1 MPLLSALAPE
11 LVLITVACGL
21 FFLGTLH
28 KAAPRRLS
36 AMIALGTLVIVFV
49 WQGFAFLN
57 NPSAPAVADP
67 FNVVRVGA
75 LSVFVKAMVAG
86 VGAVLVLLAWP
97 GNRNA
102 TGSAS
107 MDFGEDVGEFF
118 ALTLLSLA
126 GVFLVSS
133 ANDIILLFLAIELAA
148 IPTYIIVSI
157 SRPLPVA
164 QEAGVKYFFLG
175 AMAAAVMLFGFSY
188 VYGATGQVRLD
199 LIAAEMDK
207 LRDPAT
213 GGWGPP
219 TASTWLVLGLIV
231 LLVGFAFKIAAVP
244 FHAYAGD
251 VYQGAATPVTAL
263 IAFVPKTSG
272 FLAILKV
279 LAAVGGAHY
288 AVPPVIVKTLWVV
301 ALLTMTFGNVL
312 GLLQLNVKRV
322 LAYSSVA
329 HSGYVLVAVTALVTA
344 GQTLGPGPDATRVQ
358 QSAIVGILFYLATY
372 GLMNA
377 GALGFLMLFPTR
389 VHKATGEHD
398 RPLATTAETFED
410 LAGLGKNHPAL
421 GLGMAVCCFSLTGL
435 PLTVGFL
442 GKVYLIAPALEAQM
456 PWLVGLTLLNAAIS
470 AAYYLKIIATLF
482 VRPLPAHAIADEA
495 AEPIKTVRSAPLS
508 LGVGISVAA
517 TLGLGLI
524 WPLTDALTRRLGSAG
539 RTLTQPVG
547 PQGRAAPGKAV
558 AGTPVTDGP
567 QTSAR

>member
-1 MPLLSALAPE
+1 MNLLTALAPE
-11 LVLITVACGL
+11 LVLIAVACGL

-36 AMIALGTLVIVFV
+36 ATIAIGTLAIVFV

-57 NPSAPAVADP
+57 DPSAPAVADT
-67 FNVVRVGA
+67 FGVVRVGA

-188 VYGATGQVRLD
+188 VYGATGQIRLD
-199 LIAAEMDK
+199 LIANQLDAT
-207 LRDPAT
+207 RDPAT
-213 GGWGPP
+213 NGWGPP
-219 TASTWLVLGLIV
+219 AASTWLVLGVVV
-231 LLVGFAFKIAAVP
+231 LLAGFAFKLAAVP

-251 VYQGAATPVTAL
+251 VYQGAATPVTAM

-272 FLAILKV
+272 FLAILKL
-279 LAAVGGAHY
+279 LAAVGGPHY
-288 AVPPVIVKTLWVV
+288 AVPPVVTQTLWVV

-389 VHKATGEHD
+389 AHTAAGEHD
-398 RPLATTAETFED
+398 RPAATTAETFED

-421 GLGMAVCCFSLTGL
+421 GLGMAICCFSLTGL

-442 GKVYLIAPALEAQM
+442 GKVYLIAPALQAKM

-470 AAYYLKIIATLF
+470 AAYYLKIVATLF
-482 VRPLPAHAIADEA
+482 VRPLPAHAIADEV

-517 TLGLGLI
+517 TLGFGLI
-524 WPLTDALTRRLGSAG
+524 WPLTDALTRLLGAAG
-539 RTLTQPVG
+539 TTLIQPASSQ
-547 PQGRAAPGKAV
+547 PPTTAPTKAV
-558 AGTPVTDGP
+558 AGTPADAP
-567 QTSAR
+567 QTAAR

>member
-1 MPLLSALAPE
+1 MPLLTALAPE
-11 LVLITVACGL
+11 LVLIVVACAL
-21 FFLGTLH
+21 FFLGTVH

-36 AMIALGTLVIVFV
+36 AMIALGTLAIVFV
-49 WQGFAFLN
+49 WQGLAFLN
-57 NPSAPAVADP
+57 DPSAPAVAYT
-67 FNVVRVGA
+67 FNVVRVGGFSA
-75 LSVFVKAMVAG
+75 FVKAMVAG

-118 ALTLLSLA
+118 AMGLLSLA
-126 GVFLVSS
+126 GVFLVAS
-133 ANDIILLFLAIELAA
+133 ANDLILLFLAIELAA

-175 AMAAAVMLFGFSY
+175 AMAAAVLLFGFSY
-188 VYGATGQVRLD
+188 VYGATGQIRLD
-199 LIAAEMDK
+199 LIEAELDK

-213 GGWGPP
+213 NGWGPP

-244 FHAYAGD
+244 FHTYVGD

-279 LAAVGGAHY
+279 LAAVGGPHY
-288 AVPPVIVKTLWVV
+288 AVPPVVVQTLWVV

-344 GQTLGPGPDATRVQ
+344 GPELLARAGTDPAAIASAKVNAAAVQ
-358 QSAIVGILFYLATY
+358 QSAIVGVLFYLATY

-389 VHKATGEHD
+389 AHTAAGDHA

-421 GLGMAVCCFSLTGL
+421 GLGMAICCFSLTGL

-442 GKVYLIAPALEAQM
+442 GKIYLIAPALQAKM

-470 AAYYLKIIATLF
+470 AAYYLKIVATLF

-508 LGVGISVAA
+508 LGVGISVA
-517 TLGLGLI
+517 TVLGLGLI
-524 WPLTDALTRRLGSAG
+524 WPLTDALTRRLGAAG
-539 RTLTQPVG
+539 ATITQPAG
-547 PQGRAAPGKAV
+547 PKLQ
-558 AGTPVTDGP
+558 
-567 QTSAR
+567 QTASASE